1 MPNSETQKWTYP
13 SAEILF
19 IRTEFQTHKLLIE
32 NLSLSSVVYESR
44 PVKIKSKRTILK
56 LADTSD
62 DCITEWTGLSVLSF
76 YVALQNTISTE
87 TSSWENKWRSFQI
100 LSLFQYSYII
110 NSASVNNSFYLS
122 NIGDTYATFTVT
134 GVVNK
139 QCICLHITYVW
150 RKWTSTHEEQCGTF
164 FNCVIN
170 SWCCYC

>member
-1 MPNSETQKWTYP
+1 MNL
-13 SAEILF
+13 LF
-19 IRTEFQTHKLLIE
+19 CKDIIYKYQITNPQLLTE
-32 NLSLSSVVYESR
+32 NLSLCSVVVESR
-44 PVKIKSKRTILK
+44 PVKINSERTILK
-56 LADTSD
+56 LAHTND
-62 DCITEWTGLSVLSF
+62 DCITEWTGLFMLSS

-110 NSASVNNSFYLS
+110 NPASVNNSFYLS
-122 NIGDTYATFTVT
+122 NIIGTYATFTVT

-150 RKWTSTHEEQCGTF
+150 RKWTSTHEEQCRTYC
-164 FNCVIN
+164 NCIIN